1 MTKVK
6 GKMTVL
12 HFMENRP
19 SSTYG
24 KQIRVLDDTTHKSRG
39 AWFEGENPYKL
50 VKNIKNTEKI
60 VFLMV

>member
-1 MTKVK
+1 
-6 GKMTVL
+6 
-12 HFMENRP
+12 MENRP